1 MDFIKELL
9 YLHHQNILE
18 EVSEG
23 LDLDEE
29 EKKEFFD
36 KYDKVNY
43 KQCVIKKSVGNRI
56 LYQYQK
62 FNKCVRIQD
71 YISTLSCVHNH

>member
-23 LDLDEE
+23 LDE
-29 EKKEFFD
+29 
-36 KYDKVNY
+36 VCSNIN
-43 KQCVIKKSVGNRI
+43 V
-56 LYQYQK
+56 
-62 FNKCVRIQD
+62 
-71 YISTLSCVHNH
+71 

>member
-18 EVSEG
+18 RVSSE
-23 LDLDEE
+23 LKLNEE
-29 EKKEFFD
+29 DKKEFFK
-36 KYDKVNY
+36 KYNKVNY
-43 KQCVIKKSVGNRI
+43 QQCILKKRGEKRI

-62 FNKCVRIQD
+62 MNKCVQIED
-71 YISTLSCVHNH
+71 YISMLQCVHNH

>member
-18 EVSEG
+18 RVSSE
-23 LDLDEE
+23 LKLNEE
-29 EKKEFFD
+29 EKKEFFH
-36 KYDKVNY
+36 KYNKVNY
-43 KQCVIKKSVGNRI
+43 QQCVLKKRGEKRI

-62 FNKCVRIQD
+62 MNKCVQIED
-71 YISTLSCVHNH
+71 YISMLQCVHNR

>member
-18 EVSEG
+18 RVSSE
-23 LDLDEE
+23 LKLNEE
-29 EKKEFFD
+29 EKKEFFQ
-36 KYDKVNY
+36 KYNKVNY
-43 KQCVIKKSVGNRI
+43 QQCVLKKRGEKRI

-62 FNKCVRIQD
+62 INKCVQIED
-71 YISTLSCVHNH
+71 YISMLQCVHNR